1 MQITLSRVCGSVEI
15 IELKLGAVKFRES
28 THGHE
33 LWKRAM
39 SWGDLFCNYELY
51 RVGIYSIVCWPRW
64 VITQRKFISCCKL
77 RWNTGK

>member
-33 LWKRAM
+33 LWKR
-39 SWGDLFCNYELY
+39 SHELG
-51 RVGIYSIVCWPRW
+51 RFVL
-64 VITQRKFISCCKL
+64 QL
-77 RWNTGK
+77 